1 MNKSSEK
8 LTATTLIPHVKLGGS
23 VYQAF
28 VEFALTNVN
37 IDELMHNIVRLNKY
51 FNHSTLSCH
60 KFKEAY
66 CLKK

>member
-1 MNKSSEK
+1 M
-8 LTATTLIPHVKLGGS
+8 PHVKLGGS

-37 IDELMHNIVRLNKY
+37 IDEWMHNIARLNKY
-51 FNHSTLSCH
+51 FKHSALTHH

>member
-1 MNKSSEK
+1 MP
-8 LTATTLIPHVKLGGS
+8 LVKLGGS
-23 VYQAF
+23 VYPAF

-51 FNHSTLSCH
+51 FNYNTLSCH
-60 KFKEAY
+60 KVKEAY

>member
-1 MNKSSEK
+1 M
-8 LTATTLIPHVKLGGS
+8 PRVKLGGS

-37 IDELMHNIVRLNKY
+37 IDEWMHNIARLNKY
-51 FNHSTLSCH
+51 FNHSILTHH

-66 CLKK
+66 CLNK